1 MKYLIDTNIFIWFIE
16 GDSLLPKKFE
26 EIISDSDNEI
36 YISIAS
42 IWEIT
47 IKKSNG
53 NLEFKKDFFKTL
65 NLLLTNHNFELIN
78 ISIECLQYLENLP
91 FIHKDPFDRIIYSTA
106 KTENITFLYTDKI
119 FDEYENYFIIN
130 S

>member
-53 NLEFKKDFFKTL
+53 NLEFKKDFFNCK
-65 NLLLTNHNFELIN
+65 NRKYNF
-78 ISIECLQYLENLP
+78 
-91 FIHKDPFDRIIYSTA
+91 FIYR
-106 KTENITFLYTDKI
+106 
-119 FDEYENYFIIN
+119 
-130 S
+130 